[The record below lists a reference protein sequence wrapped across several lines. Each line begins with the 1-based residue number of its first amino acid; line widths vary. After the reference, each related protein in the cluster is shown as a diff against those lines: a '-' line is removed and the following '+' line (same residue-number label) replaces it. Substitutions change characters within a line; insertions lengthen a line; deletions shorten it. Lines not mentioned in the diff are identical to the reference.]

1 MFDVNKD
8 GRISIQELKSLF
20 SIKSAVNGS
29 LAGEKILKDIMNEV
43 DKNNDN
49 EISYEEFNDAL
60 TVFLKNSVK

>member
-1 MFDVNKD
+1 
-8 GRISIQELKSLF
+8 
-20 SIKSAVNGS
+20 
-29 LAGEKILKDIMNEV
+29 MNEV